1 MFPEA
6 DFLFLFFVSVLGSPL
21 ALRLGL
27 PFVPSY
33 LGQAGTVEDM
43 THGVNY
49 ASAGAGV
56 IFSSGSELVCFFSF
70 PFFTIELSLKNKR
83 NCGKKSVVKVKKK
96 RKTRNLN
103 TYS

>member
-1 MFPEA
+1 MC
-6 DFLFLFFVSVLGSPL
+6 VCVLAFSL

-33 LGQAGTVEDM
+33 LGQSGTVEDM

-70 PFFTIELSLKNKR
+70 PFLP
-83 NCGKKSVVKVKKK
+83 
-96 RKTRNLN
+96 LN
-103 TYS
+103 FH